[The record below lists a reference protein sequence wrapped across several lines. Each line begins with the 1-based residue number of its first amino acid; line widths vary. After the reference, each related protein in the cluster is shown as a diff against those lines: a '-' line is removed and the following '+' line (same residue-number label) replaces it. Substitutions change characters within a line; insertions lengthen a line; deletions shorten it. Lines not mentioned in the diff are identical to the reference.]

1 MGEAGM
7 GIEEATVAKRA
18 RSGGRDAKQRS
29 RSGPHAPAYITRII
43 PPYEMMSEA
52 GLVAL
57 ENEADRI
64 LEEVGFEIRGDDEAL
79 ALFKTAGADIKG
91 QRIIF
96 PRGLVRSI
104 IQYEIPQVVGGA
116 ILRSN
121 EERHQSMQAE
131 QQTRHHAPCLWSEA

>member
-1 MGEAGM
+1 MGVAGM

-104 IQYEIPQVVGGA
+104 I
-116 ILRSN
+116 
-121 EERHQSMQAE
+121 
-131 QQTRHHAPCLWSEA
+131 